1 MVSCGSRDLAAWW
14 MGALK
19 AAYPQDHYSD
29 SGDNLKMHPAMGVTL
44 KLNRN
49 DGTLKIKGKKHMD
62 WFKDN
67 FEQVIWTESVLCCH
81 KITQSPINYGCLMVF
96 VTNFKQHFFQQ
107 LSLFRR

>member
-1 MVSCGSRDLAAWW
+1 

-29 SGDNLKMHPAMGVTL
+29 SGENLKMHPAMGVTL

-62 WFKDN
+62 WFKEN
-67 FEQVIWTESVLCCH
+67 FEQVSTSKEPRIEVPW
-81 KITQSPINYGCLMVF
+81 
-96 VTNFKQHFFQQ
+96 
-107 LSLFRR
+107 

>member
-1 MVSCGSRDLAAWW
+1 

-29 SGDNLKMHPAMGVTL
+29 SGENLKMHPAMGVTL

-62 WFKDN
+62 WFKEN
-67 FEQVIWTESVLCCH
+67 FEQVSARTNAKAFDHFLC
-81 KITQSPINYGCLMVF
+81 ILFQ
-96 VTNFKQHFFQQ
+96 FFGGH
-107 LSLFRR
+107 

>member
-1 MVSCGSRDLAAWW
+1 MVKLNILFNFFYVFHFQVVSCGSRDLAAWW

-29 SGDNLKMHPAMGVTL
+29 SGENLKMHPAMGVTL

-67 FEQVIWTESVLCCH
+67 FEQVNFSVITVSLKFYLCRN
-81 KITQSPINYGCLMVF
+81 K
-96 VTNFKQHFFQQ
+96 
-107 LSLFRR
+107 

>member
-1 MVSCGSRDLAAWW
+1 

-29 SGDNLKMHPAMGVTL
+29 SGENLKMHPAMGVTL

-62 WFKDN
+62 WFKEN
-67 FEQVIWTESVLCCH
+67 FEQVSTRIIAKTLCLSHCILFLKFWRTLIIFVGPLIRLLLESSDV
-81 KITQSPINYGCLMVF
+81 CL
-96 VTNFKQHFFQQ
+96 
-107 LSLFRR
+107 

>member
-1 MVSCGSRDLAAWW
+1 MITNFCTQVVSCGSRDLAAWW

-29 SGDNLKMHPAMGVTL
+29 SGENLKMHPAMGVTL

-62 WFKDN
+62 WFKEN
-67 FEQVIWTESVLCCH
+67 FEQVSARTNAKTFDHSLC
-81 KITQSPINYGCLMVF
+81 ILFQ
-96 VTNFKQHFFQQ
+96 FFGGH
-107 LSLFRR
+107 